1 MTEQSVRSRT
11 ATWIRARGVWF
22 WSVCGVVAVTVAL
35 LAGTKFTMDRV
46 KDADWYAGIGQWV
59 GGIGS
64 FVAAVI
70 ALWIATSDRRRA
82 DQLRAKERAEQAA
95 DFAREAALVRIE
107 ARQLAPAVRIRPGDT
122 RAGVSVRNRRRS
134 RLFEIEIVRVVQEG
148 QEVAVPELDRQ
159 FGIYEPGEE
168 PRAEVID
175 ALPIQVLKPDE
186 VLTMFPKDWDAV
198 PADYVAVRYTDESGV
213 RWEVDTDGGLA
224 RKVE

>member
-1 MTEQSVRSRT
+1 M
-11 ATWIRARGVWF
+11 
-22 WSVCGVVAVTVAL
+22 
-35 LAGTKFTMDRV
+35 
-46 KDADWYAGIGQWV
+46 
-59 GGIGS
+59 
-64 FVAAVI
+64 
-70 ALWIATSDRRRA
+70 
-82 DQLRAKERAEQAA
+82 
-95 DFAREAALVRIE
+95 
-107 ARQLAPAVRIRPGDT
+107 
-122 RAGVSVRNRRRS
+122 
-134 RLFEIEIVRVVQEG
+134 FEIEIVRVVQEG